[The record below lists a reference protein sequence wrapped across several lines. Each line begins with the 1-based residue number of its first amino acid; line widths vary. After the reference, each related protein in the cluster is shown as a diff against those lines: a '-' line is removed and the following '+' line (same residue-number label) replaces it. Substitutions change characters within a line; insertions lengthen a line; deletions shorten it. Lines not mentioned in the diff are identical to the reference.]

1 MAKTKYDM
9 TLTDEERAFLTKL
22 IAEGKE
28 SERTIVRA
36 RVLLLSDLS
45 NNPYRSVPK
54 IAEMVGTSHTTVQTT
69 RCEFGNYGL
78 ITALFRKG
86 RRKTKGTEEVA
97 KQIVAIS
104 KEKPPK
110 GKKKWSL
117 AMLCEESVAR
127 GIVPAIDRTTMMRI
141 MHEHNPNYAQE
152 FIEDDHRA

>member
-9 TLTDEERAFLTKL
+9 TLTDEERAFLTRL

-36 RVLLLSDLS
+36 RILLLSDLS
-45 NNPYRSVPK
+45 KNPYRSVPK

-69 RCEFGNYGL
+69 RGEFGNYGL
-78 ITALFRKG
+78 ITALFRKA

-97 KQIVAIS
+97 EQIVAIS

-117 AMLCEESVAR
+117 ALLCEESVAR

-141 MHEHNPNYAQE
+141 MHEHNPDYAKA
-152 FIEDDHRA
+152 IKEDDHQA

>member
-36 RVLLLSDLS
+36 RILLLSDLS

-78 ITALFRKG
+78 ITALFRKE